1 MKLLARFAE
10 LVRVVAR
17 RFQEDHGLQTASSL
31 TFTTLLSLVPIITV
45 ALALMSAFP
54 VFQGMSGVIE
64 AFVFDNMVPE
74 SADIIGEYAD
84 QFIDNAAKLTAVGVA
99 FLAVTAIMLL
109 VTIDDAF
116 NDIWRVRRP
125 RPMLQRVLIYW
136 ALITV
141 GPLLIGS
148 SLSLSS
154 WLMSASAGWTQHI
167 PYASVTLI
175 KFSAIALTCI
185 ALALLYHAMP
195 NRPVKF
201 LDALIGGVLAGVV
214 FELTKHGF
222 GFYITHFP
230 TYKLVYG
237 AFAAV
242 PVFLMWLYISWLV
255 VLLGAV
261 VVAALPE
268 WRQHS
273 VQGRLAPGSNFVYAL
288 QVLKALWQAQQRGE
302 VVTVPA
308 LHSALHMRYERL
320 ETILETMYR
329 ASWVHRAVPAGWVL
343 HRNPATIAVADVYK
357 LFVFD
362 PELPMPGPEEQP
374 ELVSLARA
382 FGNRI
387 GDGAAMSLENLF
399 GSATPGE
406 SEPAASG
413 EKPVV
418 AQDSHE
424 HLPARAHR
432 ALPAQRA

>member
-1 MKLLARFAE
+1 MYYSQTGSCDRMITLRKLLSRFAE
-10 LVRVVAR
+10 LARVVAR

-45 ALALMSAFP
+45 ALTLMAAFP
-54 VFQGMSGVIE
+54 VFQGLSSVIE
-64 AFVFDNMVPE
+64 DWVFDNMVPE
-74 SADIIGEYAD
+74 SAELIEKYAD
-84 QFIDNAAKLTAVGVA
+84 QFIDNAAKLTAVGIV

-109 VTIDDAF
+109 ITIDDAF

-141 GPLLIGS
+141 GPLLIGG

-154 WLMSASAGWTQHI
+154 LLMGASVGWTKHV

-175 KFSAIALTCI
+175 KFSAIALTSI
-185 ALALLYHAMP
+185 ALALLYYAMP
-195 NRPVKF
+195 NRPVRVK
-201 LDALIGGVLAGVV
+201 DAIIGGVLAGVV
-214 FELTKHGF
+214 FELTKQGF

-242 PVFLMWLYISWLV
+242 PVFLMWLYLSWLV

-261 VVAALPE
+261 VVAVLPE
-268 WRQHS
+268 WRQRS
-273 VQGRLAPGSNFVYAL
+273 VQGPLAPGSNFVYAL
-288 QVLKALWQAQQRGE
+288 QVLKALWQAQQRGD
-302 VVTVPA
+302 VVTVSA
-308 LHSALHMRYERL
+308 LHSSLRIRYERI
-320 ETILETMYR
+320 ETILEAMQR
-329 ASWVHRAVPAGWVL
+329 ASWVNRALPAGWVL
-343 HRNPATIAVADVYK
+343 NRNPASIAVADVYK

-362 PELPMPGPEEQP
+362 PALPVPGPDEQP

-387 GDGAAMSLENLF
+387 GDGAEMSLANLF
-399 GSATPGE
+399 EAGV
-406 SEPAASG
+406 SE
-413 EKPVV
+413 EKRVV
-418 AQDSHE
+418 AQD
-424 HLPARAHR
+424 
-432 ALPAQRA
+432 

>member
-1 MKLLARFAE
+1 MLGRLAE
-10 LVRVVAR
+10 LVRVVYR

-31 TFTTLLSLVPIITV
+31 TFTTLLSLVPIVTV
-45 ALALMSAFP
+45 AMTLLSAFP
-54 VFQGMSGVIE
+54 VFQGMSGLIE
-64 AFVFDNMVPE
+64 EWIFDNMVPE
-74 SADIIGEYAD
+74 SADAIEKYAD
-84 QFIDNAAKLTAVGVA
+84 QFIDNAAKLTAVGLV

-109 VTIDDAF
+109 MTIDDAF

-136 ALITV
+136 TLITV
-141 GPLLIGS
+141 GPLLIGG

-154 WLMSASAGWTQHI
+154 WLMSASAGWTKDI

-185 ALALLYHAMP
+185 ALALLYYAMP
-195 NRPVKF
+195 NRQVSIR
-201 LDALIGGVLAGVV
+201 DALTGGILAGVV

-222 GFYITHFP
+222 GFYITNFP

-273 VQGRLAPGSNFVYAL
+273 VQGRLAPGSNFVSAL
-288 QVLKALWQAQQRGE
+288 QVLKALWQAQQRGD
-302 VVTVPA
+302 VVTVPS
-308 LHSALHMRYERL
+308 LHANLHIRYERI
-320 ETILETMYR
+320 ETILETMQR
-329 ASWVHRAVPAGWVL
+329 AAWVNRALPAGWVL

-362 PELPMPGPEEQP
+362 PALPVPGPEEQP
-374 ELVSLARA
+374 WVSLARE

-387 GDGAAMSLENLF
+387 GDGAEMSVANLF
-399 GSATPGE
+399 EADV
-406 SEPAASG
+406 AAK
-413 EKPVV
+413 KPVV
-418 AQDSHE
+418 AQD
-424 HLPARAHR
+424 
-432 ALPAQRA
+432 

>member
-1 MKLLARFAE
+1 LRKLLSRLDE

-17 RFQEDHGLQTASSL
+17 RFQEDRGLQTASSL

-54 VFQGMSGVIE
+54 VFHGLSGVIE
-64 AFVFDNMVPE
+64 SWIFDNVVPE
-74 SADIIGEYAD
+74 SAETIEKYTE
-84 QFIDNAAKLTAVGVA
+84 QFVDNAAKLTVVGLA

-125 RPMLQRVLIYW
+125 RPLLQRLLIYW

-141 GPLLIGS
+141 GPLLMGA

-154 WLMSASAGWTQHI
+154 WLMSASAGWVKGI
-167 PYASVTLI
+167 PYANVTLI
-175 KFSAIALTCI
+175 KASAMALTSL
-185 ALALLYHAMP
+185 ALALLYFAMP
-195 NRPVKF
+195 HRPVRVR
-201 LDALIGGVLAGVV
+201 DALIGGVLAGVV
-214 FELTKHGF
+214 FELTKQGF
-222 GFYITHFP
+222 GYYITHFP

-242 PVFLMWLYISWLV
+242 PVFLIWLYISWLV

-261 VVAALPE
+261 VTASLPE
-268 WRQHS
+268 WRQQT

-288 QVLKALWQAQQRGE
+288 QVLRALWQAQQRGE
-302 VVTVPA
+302 VVTVPQ
-308 LHSALHMRYERL
+308 LHGNLHIRYERI
-320 ETILETMYR
+320 EIILETMQR
-329 ASWVHRAVPAGWVL
+329 ASWVNRALPAGWVL
-343 HRNPATIAVADVYK
+343 TRSADAIAVADVYK

-362 PELPMPGPEEQP
+362 PALPVPGPEEQP

-387 GDGAAMSLENLF
+387 GDGAEMSVARLF
-399 GSATPGE
+399 E
-406 SEPAASG
+406 SGAAVPEGAADGGIPPAAI
-413 EKPVV
+413 ERRVA
-418 AQDSHE
+418 AQD
-424 HLPARAHR
+424 
-432 ALPAQRA
+432 

>member
-1 MKLLARFAE
+1 LLKPFLRLAE
-10 LVRVVAR
+10 LVRLVAR
-17 RFQEDHGLQTASSL
+17 RFQDDHGLRTASSL

-45 ALALMSAFP
+45 ALTLVSAFP
-54 VFQGMSGVIE
+54 VFQGLSAVIE
-64 AFVFDNMVPE
+64 EWIFDNMVPE
-74 SADIIGEYAD
+74 SANVIEQYAN
-84 QFIDNAAKLTAVGVA
+84 QFVDNAARLTAVGVV

-109 VTIDDAF
+109 LTIDDAF
-116 NDIWRVRRP
+116 NNIWRVRRP

-141 GPLLIGS
+141 GPLLIGA

-175 KFSAIALTCI
+175 KFSAVALTCV
-185 ALALLYHAMP
+185 ALALLYYALP
-195 NRPVKF
+195 NRPVTMR
-201 LDALIGGVLAGVV
+201 DALIGGILAGTV

-222 GFYITHFP
+222 GFYVTNFP
-230 TYKLVYG
+230 TYQLVYG

-242 PVFLMWLYISWLV
+242 PVFLMWLYVSWLV

-268 WRQHS
+268 WRQQT

-288 QVLKALWQAQQRGE
+288 QVLKMFWQAQQRGD
-302 VVTVPA
+302 VVTVPS
-308 LHSALHMRYERL
+308 LHAHLHIRYERI
-320 ETILETMYR
+320 EAILETMQR
-329 ASWVHRAVPAGWVL
+329 ASWVNRAVPSGWVL

-362 PELPMPGPEEQP
+362 PALPFSAPEAQP

-382 FGNRI
+382 YGDRI
-387 GDGAAMSLENLF
+387 GDGAAMSVANLF
-399 GSATPGE
+399 EAGTAQETPV
-406 SEPAASG
+406 A
-413 EKPVV
+413 
-418 AQDSHE
+418 AQD
-424 HLPARAHR
+424 
-432 ALPAQRA
+432 